1 MKYFGLRVYDMEES
15 IVASGFPMLKKQY
28 TPWIFEEEVTLLG
41 AWMVVLGHEKIYELA
56 KKHTKDTEYESESK
70 RRAVIHFRRACN
82 LGSAKAGSGHDC
94 MLKGIVVNVN
104 IKADQ
109 SFWLQWERYHHQDT
123 VSSMSTM
130 HCISKFEIDY
140 DLFSKYTDQRVL
152 DVLKEKIEKFN
163 NAPTQSNFHEVIHN
177 CPEGIELTR
186 RITTNYLQL
195 KTMYLQR
202 ENHKMFAWS
211 KDFIEMCEELP
222 CFKMFAFK
230 E

>member
-1 MKYFGLRVYDMEES
+1 MKSYAVRVYDIEES
-15 IVASGFPMLKKQY
+15 IVASGLPMIKKEYTAEAFEDEVDNLKF
-28 TPWIFEEEVTLLG
+28 WIDTLG
-41 AWMVVLGHEKIYELA
+41 YNRMFELA
-56 KKHTKDTEYESESK
+56 KNHNKDVEYPNPNIRK
-70 RRAVIHFRRACN
+70 AVVHFRRACV
-82 LGSAKAGSGHDC
+82 LGTAKAGSGHDC
-94 MLKGIVVNVN
+94 MLKGIVVNAN

-130 HCISKFEIDY
+130 HCITKFEIDY
-140 DLFSKYTDQRVL
+140 NLFSEYTDPRVL
-152 DVLKEKIEKFN
+152 EVLKEKIEKFN
-163 NAPTQSNFHEVIHN
+163 HTPSKRNFHEVIHN

-195 KTMYLQR
+195 KTMYQQR

-211 KDFIEMCEELP
+211 EDFTKMCDVLP

>member
-1 MKYFGLRVYDMEES
+1 MKYFGLRVYDIEES

-28 TPWIFEEEVTLLG
+28 T
-41 AWMVVLGHEKIYELA
+41 HE
-56 KKHTKDTEYESESK
+56 EYEREVDNLRYYLK
-70 RRAVIHFRRACN
+70 RLGIDKMFEKAKSHKKEKMYFDNELRKAVIHFRRACN

-94 MLKGIVVNVN
+94 MLKGMLVNVN

-152 DVLKEKIEKFN
+152 DVLKEKIEEFN
-163 NAPTQSNFHEVIHN
+163 NNPTKENFHKVIHN

-211 KDFIEMCEELP
+211 EDFVEMCNRLP
-222 CFKMFAFK
+222 YFKMFAFK